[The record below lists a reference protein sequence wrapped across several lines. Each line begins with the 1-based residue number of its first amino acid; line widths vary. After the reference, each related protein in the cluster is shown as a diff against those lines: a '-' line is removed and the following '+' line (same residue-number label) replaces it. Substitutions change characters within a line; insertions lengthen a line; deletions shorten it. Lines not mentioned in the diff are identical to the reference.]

1 MTVAEMKKLLR
12 WYPDDMLIGVI
23 TEEGEFEPADESDCP
38 DQNVRIGDREVRVI
52 TLNFVPL
59 GVEDL

>member
-23 TEEGEFEPADESDCP
+23 TEEGEFEQCDPDDCP
-38 DQNVRIGDREVRVI
+38 DQDVKIGDRYVQVI